1 LKLELIARLPS
12 AVPPVVT
19 EVDEEGGGIPCTARL
34 LPTARA
40 VPSAAPALLLS
51 PGCWADSGLLVT
63 KELPPVAVRLRTP
76 DAWEPAEEFTA
87 IAPAVTLS
95 SWSFVSSFGLP
106 ARAKKGVMIKVAA
119 VARLITLLVSA
130 VIIASQAFNK
140 ISVTLSLNTN
150 YIKVVVKS

>member
-51 PGCWADSGLLVT
+51 PGANSGLLVT
-63 KELPPVAVRLRTP
+63 KELPPVAVRFRTP

-119 VARLITLLVSA
+119 AARLITLLVSA